1 MVYIYGMDIKNKPC
15 EADKRL
21 LLEISFDG
29 RDFGGWQIQ
38 PDNLT
43 VQELIQNT
51 LVKLYAGKDIKLVGS
66 SRTDAGVHAIG
77 FMASFVAPSRPD
89 IPLDKLKI
97 ALNGLLKKP
106 VSIRNITEVPMDF
119 HVRFDAVG
127 KAYTYVINLGEES
140 PFSADYSWLTR
151 CKLDVDRMREAAE
164 YLVGTHDFSSFV
176 VKRENIDNA
185 VRTIYDIDFQIFG
198 SYLCVT
204 FVGNGFLY
212 KMIRCLVGMLEA
224 VGSHAVSVAAT
235 KRILEDK
242 DRSKAPRTSPPHGL
256 FLMKVFYDET
266 EIKKFKLK
274 DVPFFLGS
282 KC

>member
-1 MVYIYGMDIKNKPC
+1 MNIKNNSC

-29 RDFGGWQIQ
+29 QNFGGWQIQ
-38 PDNLT
+38 PDNMT

-51 LVKLYAGKDIKLVGS
+51 LVKLYAGKEIKLVGS

-77 FMASFVAPSRPD
+77 FAASFIAPSKPS
-89 IPLDKLKI
+89 ISIAKLKI

-106 VSIRNITEVPMDF
+106 ILIRNITEVPMDF
-119 HVRFDAVG
+119 HVRFGAVG
-127 KAYTYVINLGEES
+127 KAYTYVINIGEES
-140 PFSADYSWLTR
+140 PFSAAYSWSAR
-151 CKLDVDRMREAAE
+151 WNLDIDKMQEAAK
-164 YLVGTHDFSSFV
+164 YLIGTHDFSSFV
-176 VKRENIDNA
+176 VNREAIDNA
-185 VRTIYDIDFQIFG
+185 VRTIYDIDFQLFG
-198 SYLCVT
+198 SYLCIT

-212 KMIRCLVGMLEA
+212 KMIRCLIGMLEA
-224 VGSHAVSVAAT
+224 VGSSAVSVAAT
-235 KRILEDK
+235 KNILEAQS
-242 DRSKAPRTSPPHGL
+242 RSKAPQTSPPHGL
-256 FLMKVFYDET
+256 FLMKVFYDEA

>member
-1 MVYIYGMDIKNKPC
+1 MNIQNNSC

-29 RDFGGWQIQ
+29 QNFGGWQIQ

-43 VQELIQNT
+43 VQELIQDT
-51 LVKLYAGKDIKLVGS
+51 LVKLYAGKPIKLVGS

-77 FMASFVAPSRPD
+77 FAASFVAPSKPD
-89 IPLDKLKI
+89 ISIEKLKI

-106 VSIRNITEVPMDF
+106 ILIRNITEVPMDF
-119 HVRFDAVG
+119 HVRFGAVG
-127 KAYTYVINLGEES
+127 KAYTYVINIGEES
-140 PFSADYSWLTR
+140 PFSADYSWSTR
-151 CKLDVDRMREAAE
+151 WKLDIDKMREAAE

-176 VKRENIDNA
+176 VNREAIDNA
-185 VRTIYDIDFQIFG
+185 VRTIYDIDFQLFG
-198 SYLCVT
+198 SYLCIT

-212 KMIRCLVGMLEA
+212 KMIRCLIGMLEA
-224 VGSHAVSVAAT
+224 VGSGAVSVAAT
-235 KRILEDK
+235 KKILEAK

-256 FLMKVFYDET
+256 FLMKVFYDKS

>member
-1 MVYIYGMDIKNKPC
+1 MNIKNDFC

-29 RDFGGWQIQ
+29 RNFGGWQIQ

-51 LVKLYAGKDIKLVGS
+51 LVKLYAGKEIKLVGS

-77 FMASFVAPSRPD
+77 FAASFVAPSKPS
-89 IPLDKLKI
+89 IPIAKLKI

-106 VSIRNITEVPMDF
+106 ILIRNITEVPMDF
-119 HVRFDAVG
+119 HVRFGAVG
-127 KAYTYVINLGEES
+127 KAYTYVINIGEES
-140 PFSADYSWLTR
+140 PFSAGYSWSAR
-151 CKLDVDRMREAAE
+151 WDLDIDKMREAAK

-176 VKRENIDNA
+176 VNREAIDNA
-185 VRTIYDIDFQIFG
+185 VRTIYDIDFQLFG
-198 SYLCVT
+198 SYLCIT

-212 KMIRCLVGMLEA
+212 KMIRCLIGMLEA
-224 VGSHAVSVAAT
+224 VGSSAVSVAAT
-235 KRILEDK
+235 KNILEAK
-242 DRSKAPRTSPPHGL
+242 NRSKAPQTSPPHGL
-256 FLMKVFYDET
+256 FLMKVFYDEA